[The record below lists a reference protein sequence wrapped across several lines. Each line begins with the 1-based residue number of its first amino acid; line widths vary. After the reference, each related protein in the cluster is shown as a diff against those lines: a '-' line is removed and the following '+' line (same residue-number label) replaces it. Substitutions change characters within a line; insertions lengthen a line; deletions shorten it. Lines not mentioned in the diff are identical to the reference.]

1 MTDTVLI
8 TIKGVDKVG
17 VVAAATGRL
26 FDLGGNLGD
35 ASFAVLGGGFEF
47 SCLCELPPDVSAA
60 DAEKA
65 LAGDPVLADCEIEV
79 AELSLGAEAGESALV
94 THRVEVS
101 GRDRPGLIARLS
113 EVFTQYDTNLVRM
126 TSSRLR
132 HSGAVT
138 DATYVTRFE
147 ICVPPKRAAAC
158 LAAVGNTAG
167 QLNLRCDIQETG

>member
-1 MTDTVLI
+1 MMDTVLI

-35 ASFAVLGGGFEF
+35 ASFAALGGGFEF
-47 SCLCELPPDVSAA
+47 TCICELPPEVSGLDV
-60 DAEKA
+60 EQA
-65 LAGDPVLADCEIEV
+65 LTGDPVLGDCEIEV
-79 AELSLGAEAGESALV
+79 AGLSSDAEGGPARV

-113 EVFTQYDTNLVRM
+113 EVFAQYDTNLVRM

-138 DATYVTRFE
+138 DATYLTRFE

-167 QLNLRCDIQETG
+167 QLNLRCEIQETG